1 MKYYGILKDK
11 IWNKY
16 GVILAYKKE
25 KSREENKAFSE
36 AFHYLRI

>member
-1 MKYYGILKDK
+1 MKYYRIFKDK

-16 GVILAYKKE
+16 GVILGYKKE

-36 AFHYLRI
+36 AFHYLEI